1 MYLQLCKDIDDK
13 VGEGQAC
20 SALASAHEAAGE
32 MGKAISFL
40 EIFYELSQMTGEL
53 ASQEEACTRL
63 GKIYFQ
69 TEDYNNSVR
78 YFEKVHAPGR
88 QTPAAHPNPQ
98 QHDSCCILCDY
109 LDRLLKWHDLS
120 VNKSLLV
127 SPASTWV
134 LLVAMPSFLRFSK
147 LPMAICLHCSSGRI
161 GARRLMFKRVMN
173 LNKNIKHDLQL
184 FFVGWLVCLRRP
196 QEDDHL
202 PALNDVHTARIPQKL
217 DNRFIVRS
225 EVKKVLEAVHACLR

>member
-32 MGKAISFL
+32 LSKAISFL

-78 YFEKVHAPGR
+78 FFEKVRALQAINLWPGVICTFIVTVAQAFEMARSLGNQRSIGTARINLGVARAHAKLSSYLKVANGNL
-88 QTPAAHPNPQ
+88 PA
-98 QHDSCCILCDY
+98 
-109 LDRLLKWHDLS
+109 LLKWK
-120 VNKSLLV
+120 N
-127 SPASTWV
+127 
-134 LLVAMPSFLRFSK
+134 
-147 LPMAICLHCSSGRI
+147 
-161 GARRLMFKRVMN
+161 RRTPF
-173 LNKNIKHDLQL
+173 
-184 FFVGWLVCLRRP
+184 
-196 QEDDHL
+196 
-202 PALNDVHTARIPQKL
+202 DV
-217 DNRFIVRS
+217 
-225 EVKKVLEAVHACLR
+225 